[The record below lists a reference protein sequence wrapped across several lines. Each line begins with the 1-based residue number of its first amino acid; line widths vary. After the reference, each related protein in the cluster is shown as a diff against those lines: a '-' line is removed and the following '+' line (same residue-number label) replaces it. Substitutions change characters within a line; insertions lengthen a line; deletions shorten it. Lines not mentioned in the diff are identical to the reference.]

1 MKTGRQKGVEV
12 NEKQSQENAIAYT
25 VPYYRVL
32 ATVYIIDCYG
42 IPGSKRLLVYMVPY
56 YRKWYHPLTRY
67 IYRVN
72 DDNGTENAV
81 IFTVQS
87 MVWQR
92 TKPRL
97 QLVIRILDPIDQYTT
112 HSL

>member
-1 MKTGRQKGVEV
+1 MSYNHKV
-12 NEKQSQENAIAYT
+12 NTQENA
-25 VPYYRVL
+25 
-32 ATVYIIDCYG
+32 IDCYG
-42 IPGSKRLLVYMVPY
+42 IPGSKRLLGTVLSKAVPPAY
-56 YRKWYHPLTRY
+56 TV
-67 IYRVN
+67 YRVI
-72 DDNGTENAV
+72 DDYGTGTENAV